1 MTTPPFD
8 AIELVAF
15 MPTPFGD
22 GGIDEYAVEQQM
34 EHYRDTGVT
43 VGLLGGL
50 GEFYAVSHDEATQLM
65 RASVEGIGGEGKVL
79 AAVGF
84 ATREAVRLAESAA
97 RVGCRGLVVNPPYY
111 VHPSPQAFAEHL
123 RSVTEASGLDAVV
136 YSSTHLAIDDSYLDA
151 LVNVDGFRGVK
162 DELSSPDEFTHRVK
176 RWGDRVDFWAVG
188 EHTAVPYVAAG
199 AKAVTS
205 ALASV
210 CPEASREHLAGTDRT
225 GELAQLVHDSVR
237 LLGVEPGTSA
247 SVAKEMIA
255 AVRPW
260 PTGVRG
266 PQTAASDSLRS
277 AVRELV
283 VTMTDRYKDAER

>member
-111 VHPSPQAFAEHL
+111 VHPSPQL
-123 RSVTEASGLDAVV
+123 SPNISGP
-136 YSSTHLAIDDSYLDA
+136 
-151 LVNVDGFRGVK
+151 
-162 DELSSPDEFTHRVK
+162 SPRHPAWTQ
-176 RWGDRVDFWAVG
+176 
-188 EHTAVPYVAAG
+188 
-199 AKAVTS
+199 S
-205 ALASV
+205 
-210 CPEASREHLAGTDRT
+210 C
-225 GELAQLVHDSVR
+225 
-237 LLGVEPGTSA
+237 
-247 SVAKEMIA
+247 
-255 AVRPW
+255 
-260 PTGVRG
+260 
-266 PQTAASDSLRS
+266 TAARTLPSMIPTSMHSLTWTDSAGSRTSSLLRTS
-277 AVRELV
+277 SHTE
-283 VTMTDRYKDAER
+283 